1 MAMLKTRLKTV
12 IGARAYS
19 LAYFGRGTGTIH
31 LDNVH
36 CTGTEQTLLSCSHST
51 STTDC
56 GHHEDAGVTCN
67 AGKHSPFLSIL
78 TVSVNLS
85 FLSLILY
92 LSFAQSY
99 MYLHSN

>member
-1 MAMLKTRLKTV
+1 MFTV
-12 IGARAYS
+12 LVPNRHCYRAHTQ
-19 LAYFGRGTGTIH
+19 L
-31 LDNVH
+31 
-36 CTGTEQTLLSCSHST
+36 QQ
-51 STTDC
+51 TDC

-67 AGKHSPFLSIL
+67 AGEHSPFLSIL